1 MWKYSADTNK
11 KFNPFDY
18 QIKYNALSETYE
30 LPRLVAK
37 LPSEFLG
44 KNYPTAAQECG
55 TNIIYEINGDAKNV
69 AKLDP
74 NTVITARHANIVIQ
88 SIKPEESG

>member
-1 MWKYSADTNK
+1 MWEYSADTNK
-11 KFNPFDY
+11 KFNPFVY

-55 TNIIYEINGDAKNV
+55 TNIIYEITGDAIMV
-69 AKLDP
+69 AKLDAA
-74 NTVITARHANIVIQ
+74 TITTAGHANIVIH
-88 SIKPEESG
+88 SIKPADSG